1 MHMHAYGDRIES
13 GSLSRFDNNLRAA
26 VEITLGG
33 DLPDTSWLQ
42 ATTGVTFGG
51 LGFRSAESTAL
62 AASLASRITSRPL
75 VCTMAQHYVDA
86 TGEHFDKIMR
96 A

>member
-1 MHMHAYGDRIES
+1 MLPLRP
-13 GSLSRFDNNLRAA
+13 RAA

-51 LGFRSAESTAL
+51 LGFGAL
-62 AASLASRITSRPL
+62 A
-75 VCTMAQHYVDA
+75 
-86 TGEHFDKIMR
+86 
-96 A
+96 